1 MQLSLA
7 KDIYMPDYEAEK
19 RKPLILTCLVK
30 CTEFITSFT
39 DASLPQDPIHG
50 KHKYLIAMVTS

>member
-19 RKPLILTCLVK
+19 SNLFIIHSIVK
-30 CTEFITSFT
+30 CIEFLTSFS
-39 DASLPQDPIHG
+39 DPSIPEDPIHG
-50 KHKYLIAMVTS
+50 KHKYMI